1 MKHHNIRTANTF
13 LKNTGVFIIP
23 GLFLI
28 LAVLLS
34 SGTASAGDW
43 PTHMHDNHRSG
54 TTTEQLSLPLD
65 EHWVRS
71 TSRRPRPSWA
81 ETSALQNFWWGWYDQ
96 KSRVNVDRAFHVV
109 VVADGLYFGSS
120 NSDKVTCLDARNGVE
135 RWRFFSGGPVRFAP
149 TVDSG
154 NVYFGSEDGYVYSLN
169 AEDGSIVWSNK
180 ATSSNELM
188 FANGRMAS
196 TCPVR
201 TSVLVEAGV
210 AYWGAGT
217 FQGDQTGLDWFLN
230 ARNASTGTQVW
241 KISPG
246 NTRRMLGYLLSAGSR
261 LYVPS
266 GRLWPH
272 YYSQA
277 TGAYQGLIGGQGGQG
292 GCFAL
297 ITPDETMAVGP
308 YYGPSGSYINDIA
321 FGAVYGNFLI
331 VNGAYSY
338 YCTDTQLVKVQRS
351 NRQIIWNVS
360 SSYGHALILAGT
372 TLFAGGDDAVAA
384 FSTINGSELW
394 SHSVDGRVHGLA
406 VAGGRLYVSTNRG
419 TIHAFGNAAS
429 PGAFNI
435 ADFDQDGIVGLSDL
449 TIFSQTWRDCTNP
462 NDADC
467 RDVTQ

>member
-1 MKHHNIRTANTF
+1 MNHNNIWTANWF
-13 LKNTGVFIIP
+13 LKDRGLFIMP
-23 GLFLI
+23 GLFLV

-34 SGTASAGDW
+34 RTALADDW
-43 PTHMHDNHRSG
+43 PTYMHDNHRSG
-54 TTTEQLSLPLD
+54 TTTEQLTLPLVED
-65 EHWVRS
+65 WARY
-71 TSRRPRPSWA
+71 TTRRPRPSWS
-81 ETSALQNFWWGWYDQ
+81 ETSALQNFWWGWYAQ
-96 KSRVNVDRAFHVV
+96 ESRVNVDRAFDVV
-109 VVADGLYFGSS
+109 VVGDGLYFGSS

-135 RWRFFSGGPVRFAP
+135 RWRFFCGGPVRFAP

-154 NVYFGSEDGYVYSLN
+154 KVYFGSEDGYVYALN
-169 AEDGSIVWSNK
+169 TTDGSTSWNHR
-180 ATSSNELM
+180 ATSSDELM
-188 FANGRMAS
+188 FANGRMVS

-201 TSVLVEAGV
+201 TSILVEAGV

-230 ARNASTGTQVW
+230 ARNSGSGAQIW
-241 KISPG
+241 KISPA
-246 NTRRMLGYLLSAGSR
+246 NTRRMLGYPLSAGGR

-266 GRLWPH
+266 GRLWPY

-277 TGAYQGLIGGQGGQG
+277 TGAYQGLVGGEGGQG
-292 GCFAL
+292 GCFAM
-297 ITPDETMAVGP
+297 ITPDETLTVGP

-331 VNGAYSY
+331 VNGGYSY
-338 YCTDTQLVKVQRS
+338 YCTDTQLVKVLRS
-351 NRQIIWNVS
+351 NGSTTWNVS
-360 SSYGHALILAGT
+360 STNGDALILAGT
-372 TLFAGGDDAVAA
+372 TLFAGGDNTVAA
-384 FSTINGSELW
+384 FSTTNGSELW

-419 TIHAFGNAAS
+419 TIHAFGNSSS

-449 TIFSQTWRDCTNP
+449 ATLSQTWRDCTNP

-467 RDVTQ
+467 RDVTP